1 MKKILGLI
9 LCCILILGITGCG
22 NNNESENKNN
32 NNSSNGSVQE
42 ESNSNVF
49 VNEKTYYCSE
59 KDDDDWYYYF
69 YYENDELVKV
79 KVLAA
84 KWSGV
89 FSEYSEI
96 KADAESYKGVS
107 ISKDSDFA
115 YYEIDIKNGGLKYLT
130 ENFYGFES
138 LNNDTSWDNVYNVMQ
153 SVASQCEE
161 R

>member
-9 LCCILILGITGCG
+9 LCGVLVLGITGCG
-22 NNNESENKNN
+22 NNNESENN

-84 KWSGV
+84 KWTGL
-89 FSEYSEI
+89 FEDYSEI
-96 KADAESYKGVS
+96 KAESMSYDGVTL
-107 ISKDSDFA
+107 SKDSDFI
-115 YYEIDIKNGGLKYLT
+115 YFDIDVKNGGYKYLNDAFSDLGAL
-130 ENFYGFES
+130 ENNS
-138 LNNDTSWDNVYNVMQ
+138 SWDNVSKIMGNEHKCV
-153 SVASQCEE
+153 EK
-161 R
+161 